1 MLERLAGG
9 TDPGRVASCYAD
21 VADVLVFDEADASF
35 AGAVGDQGIRS
46 VVTST
51 LMRDLTAATALA
63 EAVLGS
69 V

>member
-46 VVTST
+46 AVTST